1 MPDKPNHQEQIIY
14 LQAKIWEL
22 EDLVLT
28 LIAGAFE
35 EDVDREVFWEMVG
48 ERKQERIAEVRRAQE
63 EREARLN

>member
-22 EDLVLT
+22 EDLLLT

-35 EDVDREVFWEMVG
+35 DDMERESFWEMVG
-48 ERKQERIAEVRRAQE
+48 ERKQERIAEVRKAQE
-63 EREARLN
+63 ARQAGLN